1 MVLLSLVTSGDDV
14 ESLLFLVHRI
24 PYPPNKGDKIRSY
37 HLLRHLARTYRVH
50 LGGFVDEPDDWRHV
64 PALKSLC
71 HDLFLVGI
79 QPKARRVVSLSGF
92 LRGEALS
99 LPYYRSRRLQAWVNE
114 KLVREN
120 VQSVLVFSSTMAQYV
135 LGDRGK
141 PLHRVIDFVD
151 VDSQKWHE
159 YGQRMSWPMSWLYG
173 RESHAMRRFERDVAA
188 KFDACVFVTK
198 EEADLFR
205 AIAPDLSG
213 RLTEISNGVDKEYF
227 SPSKTYENPYPA
239 GGKVLVFTGA
249 MDYWANADAV
259 AWFAREVLPLVRARV
274 TEARFFVVGA
284 RPVQRV
290 RGLAALPGVQ
300 VVGAV
305 EDIRPY
311 LAYAQAAVA
320 PLRVAR
326 GIQNKVLEAMA
337 MARPV
342 VATRAAME
350 GLRQPE
356 GLERFVAEEP
366 EVFAARCAELLM
378 ADADELNSLGMRG
391 REFVSRHYQWE
402 AHLKRFDDLLGAKDL
417 ESTVSSG
424 VVRV

>member
-1 MVLLSLVTSGDDV
+1 
-14 ESLLFLVHRI
+14 
-24 PYPPNKGDKIRSY
+24 
-37 HLLRHLARTYRVH
+37 
-50 LGGFVDEPDDWRHV
+50 
-64 PALKSLC
+64 
-71 HDLFLVGI
+71 
-79 QPKARRVVSLSGF
+79 
-92 LRGEALS
+92 
-99 LPYYRSRRLQAWVNE
+99 
-114 KLVREN
+114 
-120 VQSVLVFSSTMAQYV
+120 MAQYV

-188 KFDACVFVTK
+188 QFDACVFVTK

-205 AIAPDLSG
+205 SIAPDLSG

-227 SPSKTYENPYPA
+227 SPSRTYENPYPA
-239 GGKVLVFTGA
+239 AGKVLVFTGA

-284 RPVQRV
+284 RPVEIV
-290 RGLAALPGVQ
+290 RRLAALPGVH

-342 VATRAAME
+342 VATPAAME

-356 GLERFVAEEP
+356 GLERFVAEDP
-366 EVFAARCAELLM
+366 EIFAARCAELLM

-391 REFVSRHYQWE
+391 RELVSRHYDWE

-424 VVRV
+424 VVSV